1 MTVDPYYFNT
11 QVFISALYVVI
22 PAVVTGVLISQ
33 FKRTPKDKR
42 FLVAGLAGIAAASLL
57 FFVSAVLVVD
67 SDQCCE
73 IEMEEESQTYLLI
86 TRLLSTPFA
95 LASVCFFYRGLSR
108 TFNWRYM
115 VEIGSLLILVWLLV
129 FFI

>member
-1 MTVDPYYFNT
+1 MTIDQYYFNT

-22 PAVVTGVLISQ
+22 PAVITGVLISQ
-33 FKRTPKDKR
+33 FKMTQKDKR
-42 FLVAGLAGIAAASLL
+42 FLVAGLTGIAAASLL
-57 FFVSAVLVVD
+57 FFVSAVLVVE

-73 IEMEEESQTYLLI
+73 IEMEQVPQTFLLI

-95 LASVCFFYRGLSR
+95 LVSVCFFYRGLSR

-115 VEIGSLLILVWLLV
+115 IEIGSLLILVWLLI